1 MLLRFCKT
9 LGAALK
15 IMTTNNNKK
24 VKQLMRKLISH
35 SQSSNALNERITN
48 LILEDIITIYKQHCE
63 ARGPGV
69 LVFCPADPDRS
80 NFTTAKDLLND
91 RAVAE
96 ENCED
101 DLAIFLGK
109 SAEIAAKINGSDKA
123 AILMTDGTDL
133 KLFVLDLE
141 QAVDNVKNLFQR
153 AVFEF

>member
-1 MLLRFCKT
+1 MT
-9 LGAALK
+9 
-15 IMTTNNNKK
+15 TTNNEK
-24 VKQLMRKLISH
+24 VKQLMKKLISH

-48 LILEDIITIYKQHCE
+48 LILEDIITIYKQHCD
-63 ARGPGV
+63 AHGAGV
-69 LVFCPADPDRS
+69 LVFCPSMPDRS

-101 DLAIFLGK
+101 DLALFLGK
-109 SAEIAAKINGSDKA
+109 AAEVAEKIRGSDKA
-123 AILMTDGTDL
+123 AILMTDGADL

-141 QAVDNVKNLFQR
+141 QAVDNIKNLFQR

>member
-1 MLLRFCKT
+1 M
-9 LGAALK
+9 LGAVLK
-15 IMTTNNNKK
+15 IMTTTNNEK
-24 VKQLMRKLISH
+24 VKQLMKKLISH

-63 ARGPGV
+63 THGAGV
-69 LVFCPADPDRS
+69 LVFCPTAPDRS

-109 SAEIAAKINGSDKA
+109 AAEIAEKIRGSEKA
-123 AILMTDGTDL
+123 AILMTDGADL

-141 QAVDNVKNLFQR
+141 QAVDNIKNLFQR
-153 AVFEF
+153 AIFEF